1 MFQAFNF
8 IKSRQCK
15 CFQTAIKD
23 CCAIDELMA
32 IKDNLN
38 LKITFVIF
46 SRKIIYTYSLVVKY
60 FPKKGEKL
68 YR

>member
-32 IKDNLN
+32 VKDNLN
-38 LKITFVIF
+38 LKINFVIF